1 MNARLL
7 PVVLLLLAGCG
18 GIGVRPADRPALGV
32 GCGDSLPRPG
42 KVSARTEQLLR
53 RYDLDSLYPGDLPLL
68 SERLLAEAKKE
79 PLPGLRADLVHL
91 IRTALALRLPA
102 HVIVNNRAEGSAPLT
117 IVAVAK
123 LLIQQM
129 RGGD

>member
-1 MNARLL
+1 MNGRLL

-53 RYDLDSLYPGDLPLL
+53 RYDLDSLYPGDLPTL

-79 PLPGLRADLVHL
+79 PLPGLLF
-91 IRTALALRLPA
+91 ALAEVEFLEAVRT
-102 HVIVNNRAEGSAPLT
+102 RSAEGYA
-117 IVAVAK
+117 
-123 LLIQQM
+123 
-129 RGGD
+129 RGAGYAY